1 MQKNDEFRR
10 NAALAQEQAQK
21 ARSDPDRESWLQVAQ
36 GWLSLIQ
43 NRPTDSEKFDAAAAE
58 RGTKQEQ
65 SDSLH

>member
-1 MQKNDEFRR
+1 MRCSLTASLAEKQTQLGGVLLDMQ
-10 NAALAQEQAQK
+10 
-21 ARSDPDRESWLQVAQ
+21 QVAQ
-36 GWLSLIQ
+36 GWLSLIR